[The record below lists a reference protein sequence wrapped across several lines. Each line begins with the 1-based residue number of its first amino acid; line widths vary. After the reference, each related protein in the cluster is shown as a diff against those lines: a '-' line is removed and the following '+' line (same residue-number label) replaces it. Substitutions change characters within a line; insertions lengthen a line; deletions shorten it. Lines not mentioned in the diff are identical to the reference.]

1 MYFVLLSS
9 LGIGVLIYKKCKQ
22 RNNLKGNKGNQS
34 NQINKSKNY
43 KPFYNKD
50 EYNFYVTHVEFYRD
64 SKLVK
69 TREYNTEFSTQ
80 KKIEFNENFIFDSF
94 IINYYYNNNFYKF
107 YARDNYV
114 TFPNYTKE
122 QIKNYVYINNI
133 TKALLT
139 IEYNPINI
147 RIENNETNETNLQSQ
162 EAPSSP
168 NFNILDFNILD
179 FNITNEIVPFLGPNY
194 NFYKDIDVKL
204 NIKEI
209 INIIISNLGLSNNR
223 NLDLNNDI
231 SLKLYDNFNNEYK
244 ITYDYLM
251 WSPNL
256 QL

>member
-1 MYFVLLSS
+1 MYLILLSS

-22 RNNLKGNKGNQS
+22 RNRGNKGN
-34 NQINKSKNY
+34 KLKNS

-50 EYNFYVTHVEFYRD
+50 EYNFYITEVEFYRD
-64 SKLVK
+64 SKFVK

-94 IINYYYNNNFYKF
+94 IINYYYNNNYYKF

-114 TFPNYTKE
+114 SFPNYTKE

-147 RIENNETNETNLQSQ
+147 RIENNESQ
-162 EAPSSP
+162 QVPSNQQAPSSP
-168 NFNILDFNILD
+168 NFNILDFD
-179 FNITNEIVPFLGPNY
+179 ITNEIVPFLGPNY
-194 NFYKDIDVKL
+194 NFYKDVDVKF

-209 INIIISNLGLSNNR
+209 INIIISNLGLSDNT
-223 NLDLNNDI
+223 NLDLNKDI
-231 SLKLYDNFNNEYK
+231 NLKLYDNFNNEYK
-244 ITYDYLM
+244 ITYDYLI

>member
-1 MYFVLLSS
+1 MYLVLLSS

-22 RNNLKGNKGNQS
+22 RNRFRSNKLKNS
-34 NQINKSKNY
+34 

-50 EYNFYVTHVEFYRD
+50 EYNFYITEVEFYKD

-147 RIENNETNETNLQSQ
+147 KIETNETNETNLQSQ
-162 EAPSSP
+162 QAPSSQQALHGP
-168 NFNILDFNILD
+168 NFILDFNILD
-179 FNITNEIVPFLGPNY
+179 FDITNEIVPFLGPNY

-231 SLKLYDNFNNEYK
+231 SLKFYDNFNNEYK